1 MKEPTAQWRLTSA
14 PAILVRMK
22 AHAMTTSDSTTA
34 AANRASATSTVM
46 PPGTQVSQHTDTPLG
61 TQVTQPG
68 TQVSQHTDTPLATQV
83 TTLGTQVSQYTD
95 TPLGTQVTP
104 PTGQSVTDT
113 PHRSVSD
120 KHSTWYT
127 GQSAYRHTTRH
138 TGQSACRPATKY
150 TDTSLGTQV
159 SQHTDTPP
167 VNINKLVLGV
177 CRCQL

>member
-1 MKEPTAQWRLTSA
+1 MKELTAQWRLTSV

-61 TQVTQPG
+61 TQVT
-68 TQVSQHTDTPLATQV
+68 
-83 TTLGTQVSQYTD
+83 
-95 TPLGTQVTP
+95 P

-120 KHSTWYT
+120 KHTTWYT
-127 GQSAYRHTTRH
+127 GQSAHRYTTRH
-138 TGQSACRPATKY
+138 TGQSARRPATRY

-177 CRCQL
+177 CGCQLRVGH